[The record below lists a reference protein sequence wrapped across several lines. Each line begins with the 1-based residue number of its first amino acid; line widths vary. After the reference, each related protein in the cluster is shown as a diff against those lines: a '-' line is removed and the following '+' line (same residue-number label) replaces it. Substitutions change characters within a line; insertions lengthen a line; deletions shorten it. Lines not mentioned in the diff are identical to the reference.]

1 MWHVSLLVR
10 GGVTRASSVL
20 ARRGDD
26 IAIFDTG
33 MGHHT
38 PLLTSALAAQRL
50 SPADVTLVFNTH
62 AHPDHSHNNVL
73 FPRARIYGSTRDR
86 AWTMAVH
93 AAMARA
99 DRPTAED
106 VAPFFP
112 EMRPGTY
119 NPRLVQKV
127 LGIDKLLWDASRLGP
142 SEQIAPLESTPVP
155 SGIRVIETPGHAP
168 YHVSFAIDTGER
180 TVVVCGDA
188 LLTCDDQYETPPM
201 MPPWSLAI
209 YRRSRA
215 QLLTMD
221 AILVPG
227 HDAPFGRATMRSAR

>member
-1 MWHVSLLVR
+1 
-10 GGVTRASSVL
+10 VTRASSVL

-33 MGHHT
+33 MGHHA
-38 PLLTSALAAQRL
+38 PLFTSALAAQGL
-50 SPADVTLVFNTH
+50 SPDDVTLVFNTH

-73 FPRARIYGSTRDR
+73 FSRARIYCSTRDR
-86 AWTMAVH
+86 SWTMAVH
-93 AAMARA
+93 DAMART

-127 LGIDKLLWDASRLGP
+127 LGIDQLLWDGSRLGA
-142 SEQIAPLESTPVP
+142 SEQIVPLETTPPPPGV
-155 SGIRVIETPGHAP
+155 RAIETPGHAP
-168 YHVSFAIDTGER
+168 YHVSFAIETSGR

-188 LLTCDDQYETPPM
+188 LVTLDDEYEMQPM
-201 MPPWSLAI
+201 MPPWSQAV
-209 YRRSRA
+209 YCRSRA
-215 QLLTMD
+215 QLMTMD

-227 HDAPFGRATMRSAR
+227 HDAPFDVNDRR